1 MLLQGPAAGPLEQLA
16 SALSQLWPGEGV
28 ESALAAVRRAAA
40 GAPELP
46 ELWEELRRALA
57 RSPAA
62 VVHGVPVE
70 EDALL
75 LALTMGLGTPSAVG
89 NGSGIFHEVR
99 PKPLEEQGD
108 VSTTRDEFLLHTDS
122 TALVEPHDI
131 VCLACVEAE
140 PDGGGESLVVR
151 VDAVVAELR
160 ERRPESLNALAE
172 AVFPFPLNDPVAGT
186 GIHEVP
192 VLTATSGRHAI
203 RYRADTLALGLAARP
218 DALSPE
224 HREALEALDEVLADP
239 PDQASYL
246 MRPGDVL
253 FVDNRHAFHGR
264 TKIRAGAARHLR
276 RLKLYAAPD

>member
-1 MLLQGPAAGPLEQLA
+1 MARTLGR
-16 SALSQLWPGEGV
+16 SWPGEAAGA
-28 ESALAAVRRAAA
+28 ALAAARCAAA
-40 GAPELP
+40 GAPELLD
-46 ELWEELRRALA
+46 LWGELRRALA
-57 RSPAA
+57 RSPAV

-70 EDALL
+70 DDALL
-75 LALTMGLGTPSAVG
+75 LAFTMGLGTPSAVG
-89 NGSGIFHEVR
+89 NGGGLLHEVR

-108 VSTTRDEFLLHTDS
+108 ISTTRDEFALHTDS
-122 TALVEPHDI
+122 TALVEPHDV
-131 VCLACVEAE
+131 VCLACVQAE
-140 PDGGGESLVVR
+140 PDAGGESLVLH

-160 ERRPESLNALAE
+160 ERRRESLAALAD
-172 AVFPFPLNDPVAGT
+172 AVYPFPLNDPVAGT

-192 VLTATSGRHAI
+192 VLTATNGRHAI

-224 HREALEALDEVLADP
+224 HREALEALEGILADP
-239 PDQASYL
+239 PHQASYL

-253 FVDNRHAFHGR
+253 FVDNRHALHGR